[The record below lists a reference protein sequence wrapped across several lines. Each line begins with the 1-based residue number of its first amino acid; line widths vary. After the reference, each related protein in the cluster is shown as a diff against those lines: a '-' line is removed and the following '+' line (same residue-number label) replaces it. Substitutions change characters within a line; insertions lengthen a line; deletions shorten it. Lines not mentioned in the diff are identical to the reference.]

1 MRSLIPLSLLL
12 TTLDLSVNV
21 NAAIFPLHA
30 RSSLSPVD
38 LRRRG
43 SAYTVQNITSIS
55 NVQYVTNITIAGVEL
70 TVSLDTGSF
79 DLWASFPG
87 TVPTASM
94 KDTGKSLSLG
104 YAVGTASGEIQSAP
118 VQLGNFTVSD
128 QAFLLVKNASA
139 FPGSDGTNG
148 LLGLG
153 FNSGSSIYK
162 KLGKSSSGNTL
173 IQNIFAQGNTAN
185 NFVTFLLGRG
195 GASGPTVQGYFSVG
209 ETLPGFD
216 NITSMPKLDVET
228 VSRLLPS
235 AQQHWQ
241 ALTDKNEGII
251 GPDGQPIQV
260 GSIVPKAPDG
270 EYVAVFD
277 SGFTLSQVPRTISDA
292 IYGRVQGAVFDTK
305 NQWWTV
311 PCGQYLNVSFNFG
324 GQNYPIHPLDLV
336 DDNLG
341 LTDSTGQRVCLGAYQ
356 PITSAFNIFGTFD
369 MILGMSFLRNTYT
382 LLDGGSSIHDSVD
395 QVDPYVQLA
404 SIINPITA
412 KQDFINIRL
421 GGNASALSDPKYT
434 LLPANE
440 SQHSPLLPG
449 EKTKEL
455 EERVLSHLPYILLGS
470 VIILAL
476 ISGCCIWRCCCRGK
490 NRRCCRRKPKNLPSN
505 DPRVFVP
512 GTGNISYVP
521 LENRSMKDDSSA
533 FSVPAYQGEYGK
545 GGKGFTEHY

>member
-1 MRSLIPLSLLL
+1 
-12 TTLDLSVNV
+12 
-21 NAAIFPLHA
+21 
-30 RSSLSPVD
+30 
-38 LRRRG
+38 
-43 SAYTVQNITSIS
+43 
-55 NVQYVTNITIAGVEL
+55 
-70 TVSLDTGSF
+70 
-79 DLWASFPG
+79 
-87 TVPTASM
+87 M
-94 KDTGKSLSLG
+94 KDTGKSLTLG
-104 YAVGTASGEIQSAP
+104 YAVGSASGEIQTAP

-139 FPGSDGTNG
+139 FPGSAGTNG

-162 KLGKSSSGNTL
+162 SLGKSSSGNTL
-173 IQNIFAQGNTAN
+173 IQRIFEQGNTAN
-185 NFVTFLLGRG
+185 NYVTFILGRG
-195 GASGPTVQGYFSVG
+195 GASGPPVQGYLSIG
-209 ETLPGFD
+209 EPIPGFE

-241 ALTDKNEGII
+241 ALTDKNDGII

-277 SGFTLSQVPRTISDA
+277 SGFTLSQLPRSISDA
-292 IYGRVQGAVFDTK
+292 IYGRVQGAVFDST

-336 DDNLG
+336 DDNLD
-341 LTDSTGQRVCLGAYQ
+341 LTNSAGQRVCLGAYQ

-382 LLDGGSSIHDSVD
+382 LLNGGNSIDDSVD

-404 SIINPITA
+404 SIIDPVAA

-421 GGNASALSDPKYT
+421 NGNSSALSDPKYA
-434 LLPANE
+434 LLPSNE

-455 EERVLSHLPYILLGS
+455 EEEILSRLPYILLGA
-470 VIILAL
+470 VILIAL
-476 ISGCCIWRCCCRGK
+476 ITGCCIWQCCCRGRQ
-490 NRRCCRRKPKNLPSN
+490 NRSCCGCCRRKTKNLPSN
-505 DPRVFVP
+505 DPRVFAP
-512 GTGNISYVP
+512 GTGNVSYVP
-521 LENRSMKDDSSA
+521 LENRSMKDDASTYSL
-533 FSVPAYQGEYGK
+533 PAYQEEYGK
-545 GGKGFTEHY
+545 GGKGFAEQY

>member
-21 NAAIFPLHA
+21 YAAIFPVHA

-43 SAYTVQNITSIS
+43 SASTVQNITSIS

-128 QAFLLVKNASA
+128 QAFLLVKNATA
-139 FPGSDGTNG
+139 FPGSEGTNG

-185 NFVTFLLGRG
+185 NYVTFLLGRG
-195 GASGPTVQGYFSVG
+195 GASGPTVQGYFSIG
-209 ETLPGFD
+209 ETLPGFE

-241 ALTDKNEGII
+241 ALTDKNDGII

-277 SGFTLSQVPRTISDA
+277 SG
-292 IYGRVQGAVFDTK
+292 
-305 NQWWTV
+305 
-311 PCGQYLNVSFNFG
+311 
-324 GQNYPIHPLDLV
+324 
-336 DDNLG
+336 
-341 LTDSTGQRVCLGAYQ
+341 
-356 PITSAFNIFGTFD
+356 
-369 MILGMSFLRNTYT
+369 
-382 LLDGGSSIHDSVD
+382 
-395 QVDPYVQLA
+395 
-404 SIINPITA
+404 
-412 KQDFINIRL
+412 
-421 GGNASALSDPKYT
+421 
-434 LLPANE
+434 
-440 SQHSPLLPG
+440 
-449 EKTKEL
+449 
-455 EERVLSHLPYILLGS
+455 
-470 VIILAL
+470 
-476 ISGCCIWRCCCRGK
+476 
-490 NRRCCRRKPKNLPSN
+490 
-505 DPRVFVP
+505 
-512 GTGNISYVP
+512 
-521 LENRSMKDDSSA
+521 
-533 FSVPAYQGEYGK
+533 
-545 GGKGFTEHY
+545 